1 MIVVERFV
9 EMVDCSDSVMGMM
22 IVTQMA
28 SYSKLQIFQELGS
41 YMATKIILQ
50 FCCICFLTYV
60 IDKYLQ

>member
-28 SYSKLQIFQELGS
+28 SCSKLQIFQELGS
-41 YMATKIILQ
+41 CMATKIILQ
-50 FCCICFLTYV
+50 FFLNV
-60 IDKYLQ
+60 CN